1 MKLLV
6 QGDDYGFTK
15 GVTYGILEAI
25 DNGILTCTGMF
36 TNMEIAPWAAEFIKQ
51 RPDFCFGVD
60 FNLVS
65 GPSCTDPKEIPHL
78 VDENGQFIRSGIRVR
93 DERWK
98 TEEGRAVL
106 FPYDEVYKEVRAQYD
121 RFVELTG
128 RKPGYLHPHSIMPET
143 VLKAIHQVS
152 EETGV
157 PFSMKYMDKMF
168 STFMLPDDKKEQDA
182 SQSKVFNAE
191 AQMRKD
197 PLGKFLKYQEEL
209 LKHEYVMAGGHPGY
223 VDADLFKMTSLSIER
238 AKDLEFVTSPLM
250 KEFIEKNQV
259 QLIDYYDL
267 IEMMK

>member
-1 MKLLV
+1 
-6 QGDDYGFTK
+6 
-15 GVTYGILEAI
+15 
-25 DNGILTCTGMF
+25 
-36 TNMEIAPWAAEFIKQ
+36 
-51 RPDFCFGVD
+51 
-60 FNLVS
+60 
-65 GPSCTDPKEIPHL
+65 
-78 VDENGQFIRSGIRVR
+78 
-93 DERWK
+93 
-98 TEEGRAVL
+98 
-106 FPYDEVYKEVRAQYD
+106 
-121 RFVELTG
+121 
-128 RKPGYLHPHSIMPET
+128 
-143 VLKAIHQVS
+143 
-152 EETGV
+152 
-157 PFSMKYMDKMF
+157 
-168 STFMLPDDKKEQDA
+168 MLPDDKKEQDA

>member
-1 MKLLV
+1 M
-6 QGDDYGFTK
+6 
-15 GVTYGILEAI
+15 
-25 DNGILTCTGMF
+25 
-36 TNMEIAPWAAEFIKQ
+36 
-51 RPDFCFGVD
+51 
-60 FNLVS
+60 
-65 GPSCTDPKEIPHL
+65 
-78 VDENGQFIRSGIRVR
+78 DEHGQFIRSGVRVR

-98 TEEGRAVL
+98 TEEGRSVL
-106 FPYDEVYKEVRAQYD
+106 FPYDEVYKDVRAQYD

-143 VLKAIHQVS
+143 VLRAIHQVS

-250 KEFIEKNQV
+250 KEFVEKNQV